1 MDLGLISS
9 GIRLATPLTL
19 AAIGGLFSERSGI
32 VNIALEGL
40 MLVGAFAAA
49 TATFYSGNPWFGV
62 LMAAVAGALVAH
74 LHGLV
79 CVKFKGNHIVSGV
92 GINILAIGAT
102 PFIAGALFGTTG
114 STPDIARSLGMWS
127 IPALGAVLGEYSP
140 LVFLSWLA
148 VPLAY
153 VLVFRTRFG
162 LRLRA
167 AGENPWAAET
177 AGVNVARVRYVAVL
191 LSGVFAGLGG
201 AFLSIGYGTSFV
213 RNMTAGRGFLALA
226 ALIFGK
232 WTPGGALAACLL
244 FGFFDAFQMRL
255 QGVGSIPPQFVQMIP
270 YIVTMLVLV
279 GAVGRARPPA
289 ALGKSYDR
297 EQSSAGI

>member
-40 MLVGAFAAA
+40 LIAGAFAAA
-49 TATFYSGNPWFGV
+49 TTTYFCGSPWVGV
-62 LMAAVAGALVAH
+62 LAAAVAGAMVAH
-74 LHGLV
+74 VHGFT
-79 CVKFKGNHIVSGV
+79 CIKCKGDHIVSGV
-92 GINILAIGAT
+92 AINILAMGAA
-102 PFIAGALFGTTG
+102 PFLAGAFFGTTG
-114 STPDIARSLGMWS
+114 STPDVARSLGTWS
-127 IPALGAVLGEYSP
+127 LGIPALGRFSP
-140 LVFLSWLA
+140 LVYLSWLA
-148 VPLAY
+148 VPFAY

-167 AGENPWAAET
+167 VGENPWAAEA
-177 AGVNVARVRYVAVL
+177 AGVNVARVRYIAVL

-201 AFLSIGYGTSFV
+201 AYLSIGCGTSFV
-213 RNMTAGRGFLALA
+213 RNISAGRGFLALA

-232 WTPGGALAACLL
+232 WNPLGAFAACLL
-244 FGFFDAFQMRL
+244 FGFADAFQMRL
-255 QGVGSIPPQFVQMIP
+255 QGVSAIPPQFVQMVP

-279 GAVGRARPPA
+279 GVVGRAKPPA
-289 ALGKSYDR
+289 ALGKAYDR
-297 EQSSAGI
+297 EQASVLG

>member
-1 MDLGLISS
+1 MGLISS
-9 GIRLATPLTL
+9 GIRLAAPLTL

-49 TATFYSGNPWFGV
+49 VATFYSGSPWFGV
-62 LMAAVAGALVAH
+62 LTAAVAGAMMAH
-74 LHGLV
+74 VHGLV

-114 STPDIARSLGMWS
+114 STPDIARSLGTWS
-127 IPALGAVLGEYSP
+127 IPGLGAVLGEYSP

-148 VPLAY
+148 VPVAY

-177 AGVNVARVRYVAVL
+177 AGVNVARVRYIAVL
-191 LSGVFAGLGG
+191 LSGVFAGLAG

-244 FGFFDAFQMRL
+244 FGFFDALQMRL

-270 YIVTMLVLV
+270 YIVTMLVLA

>member
-1 MDLGLISS
+1 
-9 GIRLATPLTL
+9 
-19 AAIGGLFSERSGI
+19 
-32 VNIALEGL
+32 V
-40 MLVGAFAAA
+40 
-49 TATFYSGNPWFGV
+49 Y
-62 LMAAVAGALVAH
+62 
-74 LHGLV
+74 
-79 CVKFKGNHIVSGV
+79 
-92 GINILAIGAT
+92 
-102 PFIAGALFGTTG
+102 
-114 STPDIARSLGMWS
+114 
-127 IPALGAVLGEYSP
+127 
-140 LVFLSWLA
+140 LSWLA

-153 VLVFRTRFG
+153 VMVFRTRFG

-177 AGVNVARVRYVAVL
+177 AGVKVARIRYLAVL

-244 FGFFDAFQMRL
+244 FGFFDALQMRL

-297 EQSSAGI
+297 EQSSAGA

>member
-1 MDLGLISS
+1 MDWGLISS

-40 MLVGAFAAA
+40 MLAGAFAAA

-62 LMAAVAGALVAH
+62 LMAAVTGAVVAH
-74 LHGLV
+74 IHGLV
-79 CVKFKGNHIVSGV
+79 CVKFKGDHIVSGV
-92 GINILAIGAT
+92 AINILAMGAP

-114 STPDIARSLGMWS
+114 STPDVAHSLGTWR
-127 IPALGAVLGEYSP
+127 IAGIGAVIGEYSP
-140 LVFLSWLA
+140 LVYLSWLA

-213 RNMTAGRGFLALA
+213 RNMSAGRGFLALA

-232 WTPGGALAACLL
+232 WTPGGAFAACLL
-244 FGFFDAFQMRL
+244 FGFFDALQIRL

-270 YIVTMLVLV
+270 YVVTMLVLV

-297 EQSSAGI
+297 EQSSAGV

>member
-1 MDLGLISS
+1 MGLISS

-49 TATFYSGNPWFGV
+49 VATFYSGSPWFGV
-62 LMAAVAGALVAH
+62 LMAAVAGAMMAH
-74 LHGLV
+74 VHGLV

-114 STPDIARSLGMWS
+114 STPDIARSLGTWS
-127 IPALGAVLGEYSP
+127 IPGLSAVLGEYSP

-177 AGVNVARVRYVAVL
+177 AGVNVARIRYVAVL
-191 LSGVFAGLGG
+191 LSGVFAGLAG

-226 ALIFGK
+226 VLIFGK

-244 FGFFDAFQMRL
+244 FGFFDALQMRL

-289 ALGKSYDR
+289 ALGKSYDK
-297 EQSSAGI
+297 EQSSAGA